1 MKQVRKYIQRA
12 EEKRLSSTHFIM
24 FNFTWIYEFQLRIS
38 YTIMNFEF
46 LRWDI
51 CDEWTRDRVGIRQ
64 AKESPRGK
72 GREMTHPFG
81 TTVEC
86 LSPRRGTSVC
96 ILK

>member
-38 YTIMNFEF
+38 IMNFKF
-46 LRWDI
+46 LWWDI
-51 CDEWTRDRVGIRQ
+51 CDEWTRGRVGIRQ

-72 GREMTHPFG
+72 GREMTRSIRNNGRMLVTANQGVHLF
-81 TTVEC
+81 V
-86 LSPRRGTSVC
+86 S
-96 ILK
+96 